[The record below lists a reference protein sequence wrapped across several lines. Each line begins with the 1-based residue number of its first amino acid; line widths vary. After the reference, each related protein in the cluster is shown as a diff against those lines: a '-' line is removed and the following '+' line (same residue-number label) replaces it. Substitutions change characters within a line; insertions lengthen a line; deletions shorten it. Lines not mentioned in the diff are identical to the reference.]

1 MKLTEQISVFFTRKK
16 GQTKWQKLLSKHK
29 MLKKKT
35 QLFFYD
41 RSEKMKFTINAKN
54 VLYIKSSGNYVKIYF
69 LEKGK
74 IKKEKIRTNLKKLEK
89 DDVFP
94 MLRCHRSYMINASK
108 VKVVRRSTIGLK
120 LQLDYDSM
128 QIPLSSKY
136 KNAVINI
143 LHPSQQKE
151 VPFIN

>member
-16 GQTKWQKLLSKHK
+16 GKTKWQKLLSKHNR
-29 MLKKKT
+29 LKKKT

-41 RSEKMKFTINAKN
+41 RSEKMKFTIDAKN
-54 VLYIKSSGNYVKIYF
+54 VLYIKSSGNYVKVHF

-74 IKKEKIRTNLKKLEK
+74 IKKDKIRTNLKKLEK
-89 DDVFP
+89 DGVFP

-108 VKVVRRSTIGLK
+108 VKIVRRSIRGLK
-120 LQLDYDSM
+120 LQLDYNSL
-128 QIPLSSKY
+128 QLPLSGKY
-136 KNAVINI
+136 KNSVINI

-151 VPFIN
+151 IKYL

>member
-1 MKLTEQISVFFTRKK
+1 MNLKDSISSFFIRPK
-16 GQTKWQKLLSKHK
+16 GKTKWQKLLSKHNR
-29 MLKKKT
+29 LKKKT

-41 RSEKMKFTINAKN
+41 SSEKMKFTINAKN
-54 VLYIKSSGNYVKIYF
+54 VLYIKSSGNYVNVYF

-74 IKKEKIRTNLKKLEK
+74 IKKDKIRTNLKKLEK
-89 DDVFP
+89 DGIFP
-94 MLRCHRSYMINASK
+94 MLRCHRSYMINGSK